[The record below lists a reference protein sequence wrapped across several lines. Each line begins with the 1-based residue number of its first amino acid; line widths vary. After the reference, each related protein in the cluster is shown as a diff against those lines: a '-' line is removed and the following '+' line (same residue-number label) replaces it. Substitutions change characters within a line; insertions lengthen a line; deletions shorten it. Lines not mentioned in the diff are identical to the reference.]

1 MSASSYWPRKTINDP
16 TTCFIRRWRI
26 HFNQHGT
33 PTKNERPF
41 GPKAGGGVIN
51 LHHYLTV
58 SAILFS
64 IGLVGIFTRK
74 NILMILLSIELILNA
89 ANLSFVSF
97 SSFLGD
103 LAGQVVVFFTMIVS
117 AVEVT
122 VGLVIV
128 VLLFRKKETTHIDEL
143 NTLKW

>member
-1 MSASSYWPRKTINDP
+1 MI
-16 TTCFIRRWRI
+16 
-26 HFNQHGT
+26 G
-33 PTKNERPF
+33 
-41 GPKAGGGVIN
+41 
-51 LHHYLTV
+51 LHHYLIV

-103 LAGQVVVFFTMIVS
+103 LSGQVVVFFTMIV
-117 AVEVT
+117 AAAEVT
-122 VGLVIV
+122 VGLAIV
-128 VLLFRKKETTHIDEL
+128 VLLFRKKETTNIDEL